1 MDTDWRPVRILI
13 EKSSSVNP
21 RRITLLILNEYFKK
35 KKSLK
40 DIINFYFKNYRLS
53 GLDKRFIFN
62 IVKGTVRYYLKIDF
76 LLSFLSD
83 KKIKDIDFAVLNI
96 LRMGIFQF
104 MYMDKVPSYSIVNE
118 SVELAK
124 KNVTLSSSKFVNAVL
139 RKVSSVPNIDSFAK
153 DKIDRLVEDKIDKI
167 SIDYSYPGW
176 LVKYWFDWY
185 GKEKTIL
192 ICQSLNENP
201 HIYLRFNKSKIT
213 REELSKGLGTKSI
226 DGKPRSQNIKAIHEP
241 ISDNIE
247 TKGDNNKQFV
257 SQDNILED
265 AIEVSSV
272 QDISETDV
280 YKKGLVSIQD
290 ISSQIAVKYFLRPRK
305 AEKVLDVCAAPG
317 GKTAYIA
324 ELVRDEEEVVSID
337 ISRKRLKLLKDNLD
351 RLNIRNIKIIE
362 ADATEPD
369 FLDKSMDIL
378 ISKGLECRT
387 KASDKKSLKN
397 ITGYFDKIL
406 IDAPCSAFGTISKN
420 PDVKY
425 NKVMDDII
433 RLSEISYGMM
443 VNCDKYLKVGGKL
456 VFYTCTLSPVE
467 NQQVVGRFL
476 KEFKGEYVVE
486 KPNIPDR
493 LISALN
499 LKKNDAGTGEEVY
512 FEIMPYYFESEA
524 GFICSLLKNS

>member
-1 MDTDWRPVRILI
+1 MI

-35 KKSLK
+35 KKFLK

-76 LLSFLSD
+76 LLSFFSD

-153 DKIDRLVEDKIDKI
+153 DKIDRLEENEIDKI

-185 GKEKTIL
+185 GKDKTIL

-201 HIYLRFNKSKIT
+201 HIYLRFNKNEIT
-213 REELSKGLGTKSI
+213 REELVKELSM
-226 DGKPRSQNIKAIHEP
+226 KPVNGRLLPE
-241 ISDNIE
+241 DVY
-247 TKGDNNKQFV
+247 G
-257 SQDNILED
+257 D

-280 YKKGLVSIQD
+280 YREGLISVQD
-290 ISSQIAVKYFLRPRK
+290 LSSQIAIKYFLEPLEG
-305 AEKVLDVCAAPG
+305 EKVLDVCAAPG

-324 ELVRDEEEVVSID
+324 ELVKNEGEV
-337 ISRKRLKLLKDNLD
+337 
-351 RLNIRNIKIIE
+351 
-362 ADATEPD
+362 
-369 FLDKSMDIL
+369 
-378 ISKGLECRT
+378 
-387 KASDKKSLKN
+387 
-397 ITGYFDKIL
+397 
-406 IDAPCSAFGTISKN
+406 
-420 PDVKY
+420 
-425 NKVMDDII
+425 
-433 RLSEISYGMM
+433 
-443 VNCDKYLKVGGKL
+443 
-456 VFYTCTLSPVE
+456 
-467 NQQVVGRFL
+467 
-476 KEFKGEYVVE
+476 
-486 KPNIPDR
+486 
-493 LISALN
+493 
-499 LKKNDAGTGEEVY
+499 
-512 FEIMPYYFESEA
+512 
-524 GFICSLLKNS
+524 

>member
-1 MDTDWRPVRILI
+1 MRILI

-21 RRITLLILNEYFKK
+21 RRITLLILNEYFKE

-153 DKIDRLVEDKIDKI
+153 DKIDRLVEDEIDKI

-185 GKEKTIL
+185 GKDKTIL
-192 ICQSLNENP
+192 ICRSLNENP
-201 HIYLRFNKSKIT
+201 HIYLRFNKNEIT
-213 REELSKGLGTKSI
+213 REELVKELSM
-226 DGKPRSQNIKAIHEP
+226 KPVNGRLLPE
-241 ISDNIE
+241 DVY
-247 TKGDNNKQFV
+247 G
-257 SQDNILED
+257 D

-280 YKKGLVSIQD
+280 YLEGLISVQD
-290 ISSQIAVKYFLRPRK
+290 LSSQIAIKYFLEPLEG
-305 AEKVLDVCAAPG
+305 EKVLDVCAAPG

-324 ELVRDEEEVVSID
+324 ELVKNEGEVVSVD
-337 ISRKRLKLLKDNLD
+337 ISKTRLEILKDNLG
-351 RLNIRNIKIIE
+351 RLNIRNVGIVE
-362 ADATEPD
+362 ADAAKPG

-378 ISKGLECRT
+378 ISKGSECHT
-387 KASDKKSLKN
+387 KASDKKGLKN

-425 NKVMDDII
+425 NKAMDDII
-433 RLSEISYGMM
+433 RLSEMSYRMM

-512 FEIMPYYFESEA
+512 FEIMPYYFGSEA

>member
-1 MDTDWRPVRILI
+1 MDTDWKPVRILI

-153 DKIDRLVEDKIDKI
+153 DKIDRLVEDEIDKI

-185 GKEKTIL
+185 GKDKTIL
-192 ICQSLNENP
+192 ICRSLNENP

-213 REELSKGLGTKSI
+213 REELVKELNM
-226 DGKPRSQNIKAIHEP
+226 KPVNGRLLPE
-241 ISDNIE
+241 DVY
-247 TKGDNNKQFV
+247 G
-257 SQDNILED
+257 D

-280 YKKGLVSIQD
+280 YREGLVSVQD
-290 ISSQIAVKYFLRPRK
+290 LSSQIAIKYFLEPLEG
-305 AEKVLDVCAAPG
+305 EKVLDVCAAPG

-324 ELVRDEEEVVSID
+324 ELVKNEGEVVSVD
-337 ISRKRLKLLKDNLD
+337 ISKTRLDVLEDNLD
-351 RLNIRNIKIIE
+351 RLNIRNVRIVE
-362 ADATEPD
+362 ADAAKTD
-369 FLDKSMDIL
+369 FLERNRDIRENKG
-378 ISKGLECRT
+378 SKDERT
-387 KASDKKSLKN
+387 TAGY
-397 ITGYFDKIL
+397 TGYFDKIL

-420 PDVKY
+420 PDAKY
-425 NKVMDDII
+425 NKTMKDLI
-433 RLSEISYGMM
+433 RISEMSYKIM
-443 VNCDKYLKVGGKL
+443 VNCDWYLKTGGKII
-456 VFYTCTLSPVE
+456 FYTCTLSPIE
-467 NQQVVGRFL
+467 NQQVISKFL
-476 KEFKGEYVVE
+476 GEFKDKYRME
-486 KPNIPDR
+486 KSSISDK
-493 LISALN
+493 LISFSGQL
-499 LKKNDAGTGEEVY
+499 KNDASSREEAC
-512 FEIMPYYFESEA
+512 FEIMPYYFGSEA